1 MLLLRLVIVFL
12 IFYIII
18 AAFRSIVSRGKTG
31 ASGKLKSDTDTEEM
45 VLDPQCQSYVPRSHA
60 VTQSG
65 RYFCSR
71 ECARLYLS
79 R

>member
-1 MLLLRLVIVFL
+1 MLLLRLVVVFF
-12 IFYIII
+12 IFYVIF
-18 AAFRSIVSRGKTG
+18 AALRSIVSRGKTAG
-31 ASGKLKSDTDTEEM
+31 SGKLQSEPDGEDM
-45 VLDPQCQSYVPRSHA
+45 VLDPQCQSYVPKSNA
-60 VTQSG
+60 VAQSG

>member
-31 ASGKLKSDTDTEEM
+31 ASGKLKSDTDSEEM

-60 VTQSG
+60 VAQSG

>member
-1 MLLLRLVIVFL
+1 MLLRLVVVFL
-12 IFYIII
+12 ILYLIFV
-18 AAFRSIVSRGKTG
+18 ALRSIVRRGKTAG
-31 ASGKLKSDTDTEEM
+31 SGKFPSEPDGEDM
-45 VLDPQCQSYVPRSHA
+45 VLDPQCQSYVPKSNA

>member
-1 MLLLRLVIVFL
+1 MLLLRLVVVFL
-12 IFYIII
+12 LFYVIF
-18 AAFRSIVSRGKTG
+18 AVLRSIMSRGRT
-31 ASGKLKSDTDTEEM
+31 ADSSKLRPEPGGEDM
-45 VLDPQCQSYVPRSHA
+45 VLDPQCQSYIPKSDA

-71 ECARLYLS
+71 ECARLYLN

>member
-31 ASGKLKSDTDTEEM
+31 ASGKLSDTDSEEM

-60 VTQSG
+60 VSQSG